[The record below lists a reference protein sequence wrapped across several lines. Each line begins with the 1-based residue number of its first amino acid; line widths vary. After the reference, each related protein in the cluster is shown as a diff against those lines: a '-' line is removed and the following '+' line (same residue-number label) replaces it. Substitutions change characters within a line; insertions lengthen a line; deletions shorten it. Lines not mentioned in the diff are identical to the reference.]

1 MKMIHNKK
9 RNTAF
14 LFETLVQEMT
24 KAVIKKDENKKDTA
38 ASIIKEFFRKATAL
52 KKELDLYK
60 EVRDAKGLPKKLA
73 ERVLSEAKHEYE
85 RLDPKQIFNEQTKL
99 INKINKMLSKNVFDN
114 YVPNYKSL
122 ASIYQIFN
130 KTLPIKSRVLLEAK
144 VVNLMTRGSE
154 NKDQEEAPITTPV
167 LKIFTSKF
175 KSTYKHLLEE
185 QQMLLHHY
193 VGSVKDNGL
202 ELKTFIN
209 EEIYRIKEEITA
221 YSVKEN
227 NKEDSLVQEKTKKLM
242 GVIDD
247 FRGQYISEEMLSKL
261 LKLQK
266 LINEMKKDG

>member
-9 RNTAF
+9 RYTAF

-38 ASIIKEFFRKATAL
+38 AFIIKKFFRKTTAL
-52 KKELDLYK
+52 KEELDLYK
-60 EVRDAKGLPKKLA
+60 EVRDAKGLPRKLA
-73 ERVLSEAKHEYE
+73 ERILSEAKHEYE

-144 VVNLMTRGSE
+144 VVNLMTRKSE

-185 QQMLLHHY
+185 QQVLLHYY

-227 NKEDSLVQEKTKKLM
+227 NKEDSLIQEKTKKLM

-266 LINEMKKDG
+266 LISEMKKDG